1 MGGVT
6 GLSGARWSPG
16 RRGIRVLVIVTVLVV
31 VVAGYLAWHARPQP
45 VPVVASTAAAI
56 PSAGATTEPTGDG
69 SVGTATD
76 PSARP
81 APSGSAVVVAVV
93 GRVQRPGL
101 VTLPAGA
108 RVADAVQAAGGPLPG
123 TDLGF
128 LNLARKV
135 VDGEEIAVG
144 VTPPPDAQ
152 GLATAAGSAGT
163 GKVNLNT
170 ATADQ
175 LDTLPG
181 VGPAM
186 AQRILTYRADHNGF
200 HSIEELQ
207 QVSGIGD
214 ARYQD
219 LKDLVTI

>member
-1 MGGVT
+1 MGGAT
-6 GLSGARWSPG
+6 GLAGARLSPG
-16 RRGIRVLVIVTVLVV
+16 RRGTRVLVIVTVLVV
-31 VVAGYLAWHARPQP
+31 AIAGFVAWHARPQP
-45 VPVVASTAAAI
+45 VPVVASTPLGTASTDASGDG
-56 PSAGATTEPTGDG
+56 SAGA
-69 SVGTATD
+69 ATD
-76 PSARP
+76 PSSSP
-81 APSGSAVVVAVV
+81 TPSGSSLVVAVV
-93 GRVQRPGL
+93 GRVEKPGL

-108 RVADAVQAAGGPLPG
+108 RVADAIQAAGGPLPG

-128 LNLARKV
+128 LNVARKV

-144 VTPPPDAQ
+144 VTPPPDA
-152 GLATAAGSAGT
+152 GITAPSGAAADGR
-163 GKVNLNT
+163 VNLNT

-186 AQRILTYRADHNGF
+186 AQRIITYRTAHGGF
-200 HSIEELQ
+200 HSIEELK

>member
-1 MGGVT
+1 MGGAT
-6 GLSGARWSPG
+6 GLGGARLSPG
-16 RRGIRVLVIVTVLVV
+16 RRGTRVLLIVTVLVV
-31 VVAGYLAWHARPQP
+31 VIAGFVAWHARPQP
-45 VPVVASTAAAI
+45 VPVVASTPLGTAPADQ
-56 PSAGATTEPTGDG
+56 PGSSGA
-69 SVGTATD
+69 ATD
-76 PSARP
+76 PSASP
-81 APSGSAVVVAVV
+81 TPSGSSLVVAVV
-93 GRVQRPGL
+93 GRVARPGL

-108 RVADAVQAAGGPLPG
+108 RVADAIQAAGGPLPG

-128 LNLARKV
+128 LNVARKV

-144 VTPPPDAQ
+144 VTPPPDA
-152 GLATAAGSAGT
+152 GATAPAGAAAS
-163 GKVNLNT
+163 GKVNLTT

-186 AQRILTYRADHNGF
+186 AQRIITYRTEHGGF
-200 HSIEELQ
+200 HSIEELK